1 MTATR
6 PSGPDR
12 KPRADVQRNR
22 ARILDTALRHFTERG
37 AGTSL
42 EAIAKETG
50 VGPAT
55 LYRHFPTREALL
67 AAALDEQGEALLLR
81 LEPLRET
88 GDADE
93 SLRQWLLALE
103 DYLTTFS
110 GLPEPV
116 LRSLDSQGPL
126 AANCE
131 NLIEITDEFLLEA
144 QEHGTA
150 RTTVRGKDLFL
161 ATLFLAWA
169 DNTPVGD
176 DALPTL
182 RHLLEAGYSTR

>member
-1 MTATR
+1 MSATR
-6 PSGPDR
+6 PADR
-12 KPRADVQRNR
+12 KPRADVTRNR

-42 EAIAKETG
+42 EAIAKDTG

-67 AAALDEQGEALLLR
+67 AAALDVHGEALLAR
-81 LEPLRET
+81 RKPLQDI

-93 SLRQWLLALE
+93 GLRQWLLALE
-103 DYLTTFS
+103 DYLNTFS

-116 LRSLDSQGPL
+116 LTALASHNSPL
-126 AANCE
+126 AACCQK
-131 NLIEITDEFLLEA
+131 LIAITDEFLRAA
-144 QEHGTA
+144 QQHGTA
-150 RTTVRGKDLFL
+150 RPTVRGRDLFL
-161 ATLFLAWA
+161 ATLFLAWT

-182 RHLLEAGYSTR
+182 RHLLETGYSTR